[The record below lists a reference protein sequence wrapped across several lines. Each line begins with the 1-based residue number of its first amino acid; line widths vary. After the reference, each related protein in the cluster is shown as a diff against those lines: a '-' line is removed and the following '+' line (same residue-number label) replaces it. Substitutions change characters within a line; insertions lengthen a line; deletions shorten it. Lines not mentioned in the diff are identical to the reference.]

1 MEEEQKIDNKC
12 HSQKFLLGISLF
24 CFRGNIGNKQVG
36 DPRQQ
41 PSGMTVLRNTRAF
54 TLIELLVV
62 VLIIAILAAIA
73 VPQYQKAVTRSRA
86 AHLQTLLAEVV
97 RASDLYYLQHG
108 EYPKTFDDL
117 DIDINI
123 PTVTTP
129 SVKCERG
136 SLLPS
141 AQKEAE
147 GIGISIYG
155 GNNTTLIHN
164 IISVHFTT
172 GKYKCRGFVYYQVA
186 RGKNKDSYQKHM
198 LCAEYY
204 YNRACGTDCE
214 DGIFCNKIMGKKYKG
229 YPDLIDVYE

>member
-1 MEEEQKIDNKC
+1 MGALTRFFLIMGCATILLCINRGTPVRKKKC
-12 HSQKFLLGISLF
+12 CKGKFERLG
-24 CFRGNIGNKQVG
+24 
-36 DPRQQ
+36 
-41 PSGMTVLRNTRAF
+41 F

-62 VLIIAILAAIA
+62 VIIIGILATIA
-73 VPQYQKAVTRSRA
+73 VSQYQKAVTKARA

-97 RASDLYYLQHG
+97 RASDLYYLEHG
-108 EYPKTFDDL
+108 EYPKTFNDL

-136 SLLPS
+136 NLLPS

-155 GNNTTLIHN
+155 GNKTNLIHN

-172 GKYKCRGFVYYQVA
+172 GKYKCRGFVHYQVA
-186 RGKNKDSYQKHM
+186 RGKNKKSYEKHTF
-198 LCAEYY
+198 CGEYY
-204 YNRACGTDCE
+204 YNRACGTACDK
-214 DGIFCNKIMGKKYKG
+214 GIFCEKIMGKKYKG
-229 YPDLIDVYE
+229 YPDLIEIYE